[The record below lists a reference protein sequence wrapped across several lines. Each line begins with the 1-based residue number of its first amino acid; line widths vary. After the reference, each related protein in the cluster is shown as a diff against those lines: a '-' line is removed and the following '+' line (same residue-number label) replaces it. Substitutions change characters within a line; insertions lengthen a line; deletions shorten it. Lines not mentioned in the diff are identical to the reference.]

1 MHDITKLLD
10 QIQTQKQL
18 SNYGLAKLLGVS
30 PQYIYRF
37 RREPFLL
44 NESVAVKIAINAKVS
59 PLEVIAS
66 LNYLYGQD
74 TEFWKMIY
82 LKSRADNWNVEFT
95 TSRLYRG
102 QKV

>member
-37 RREPFLL
+37 RRKPFLL
-44 NESVAVKIAINAKVS
+44 NESVAIKIAIHTKVS

-66 LNYLYGQD
+66 LNYLYGRD
-74 TEFWKMIY
+74 LEFWKMIY

-95 TSRLYRG
+95 TGQFYRG
-102 QKV
+102 KR